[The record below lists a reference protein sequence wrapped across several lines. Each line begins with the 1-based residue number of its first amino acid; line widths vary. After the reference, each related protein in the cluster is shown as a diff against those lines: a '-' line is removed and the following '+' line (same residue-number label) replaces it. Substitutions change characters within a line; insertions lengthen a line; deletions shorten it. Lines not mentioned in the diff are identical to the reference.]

1 MTKEGFDSI
10 YELKCTPKDTTKPT
24 LSKLSFSLA
33 NESADEYR
41 FNILGAQFTESL
53 QGTLE
58 VVRYQQ
64 LEETPLS
71 RLMQESNQNKI
82 LDSEGMEID
91 LSGLS
96 QDLLFDKDKYE
107 SQQKIDNI
115 SGTLDK
121 VTGNSFSQILMIG
134 LSMNPLMFGF
144 TANVMQRMV
153 YFRSLRSE
161 LPTNLDGF
169 FKITGSGW
177 SIRTG
182 DTDYKNSTETNQK
195 GLLDNMFGLEK
206 QD

>member
-1 MTKEGFDSI
+1 
-10 YELKCTPKDTTKPT
+10 
-24 LSKLSFSLA
+24 
-33 NESADEYR
+33 
-41 FNILGAQFTESL
+41 
-53 QGTLE
+53 
-58 VVRYQQ
+58 
-64 LEETPLS
+64 
-71 RLMQESNQNKI
+71 MQEKNQKKI